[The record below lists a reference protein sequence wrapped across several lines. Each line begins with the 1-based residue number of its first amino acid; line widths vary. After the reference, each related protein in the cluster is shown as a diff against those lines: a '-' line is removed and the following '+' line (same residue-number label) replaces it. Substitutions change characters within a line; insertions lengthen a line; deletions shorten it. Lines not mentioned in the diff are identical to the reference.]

1 MRRGRQK
8 REIKKQRSC
17 GGGRRS
23 QRAVSTARHD
33 LLLHVGRYMPHDYG
47 LEGAKR
53 LLPTYRHHRHRQLR
67 LFEDLVVLRIL
78 GESRK
83 LREPGPHST
92 WLRVSSGKKISGGFV
107 RPTWIARKVI
117 PYSVKVDTLP
127 ACHQPF
133 FIRSMEVE
141 VPNAGI

>member
-1 MRRGRQK
+1 
-8 REIKKQRSC
+8 
-17 GGGRRS
+17 
-23 QRAVSTARHD
+23 
-33 LLLHVGRYMPHDYG
+33 MPHDYG

-78 GESRK
+78 RESRK

-92 WLRVSSGKKISGGFV
+92 WLRVSGGKEISGVFV
-107 RPTWIARKVI
+107 GLTGISGKVI
-117 PYSVKVDTLP
+117 PYPVKIDTLS

-133 FIRSMEVE
+133 RVRSTEIE
-141 VPNAGI
+141 VPNPGTYENLVPG

>member
-1 MRRGRQK
+1 
-8 REIKKQRSC
+8 
-17 GGGRRS
+17 
-23 QRAVSTARHD
+23 
-33 LLLHVGRYMPHDYG
+33 MPHDYG

-67 LFEDLVVLRIL
+67 LFEDLVVLRVL

-92 WLRVSSGKKISGGFV
+92 GLRVSGGIEISGGLV
-107 RPTWIARKVI
+107 RLARIGGKVV
-117 PYSVKVDTLP
+117 PNPVTVNKLP
-127 ACHQPF
+127 ASHQPF
-133 FIRSMEVE
+133 RIRSMEVE